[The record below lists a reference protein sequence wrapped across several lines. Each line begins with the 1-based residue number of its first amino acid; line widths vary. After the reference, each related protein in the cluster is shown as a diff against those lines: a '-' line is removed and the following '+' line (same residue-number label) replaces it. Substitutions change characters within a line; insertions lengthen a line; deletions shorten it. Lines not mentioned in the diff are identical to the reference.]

1 MKQTDYGSIRALQST
16 INPPHS
22 QANERTLGSSEEGT
36 GPGDSHLFPSER
48 SGPRWSPLPGGM
60 GVGGGAACVP
70 MGCHS
75 TRKGSEEGKEAHSS
89 GSLWFCLSPKGTVC
103 FWKVIEFPQC
113 PLNFKIIEPVR
124 NTLCSERNSKCGHIN
139 ST

>member
-16 INPPHS
+16 INPPRS

-36 GPGDSHLFPSER
+36 GPGNSHLFPSEW
-48 SGPRWSPLPGGM
+48 SGPQWSPLPGGM
-60 GVGGGAACVP
+60 GVGAGGCLCP
-70 MGCHS
+70 HGMSQH
-75 TRKGSEEGKEAHSS
+75 EEGERGRERSTQL
-89 GSLWFCLSPKGTVC
+89 GFVLVLSPKGTVC